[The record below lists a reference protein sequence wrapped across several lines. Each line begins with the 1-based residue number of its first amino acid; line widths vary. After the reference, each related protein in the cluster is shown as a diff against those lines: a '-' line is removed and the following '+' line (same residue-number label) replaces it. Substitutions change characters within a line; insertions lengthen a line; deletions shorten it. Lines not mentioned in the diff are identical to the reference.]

1 MRRRLEPLM
10 MLGILG
16 VTGAAGAEPTFDPA
30 LCADSYEKFLVRE
43 FYDKYEPGAP
53 MPIPS
58 RELDLVETKIV
69 SGLPPSQAV
78 GTPATRAKFEQVWR
92 SIDKWGA
99 DSSIFIVVTVDGYH
113 AFRFP
118 SKVPITREP
127 APEAFY
133 STFADDGNGVHGHLN
148 PDLMGMIWATKLRA
162 RNGKYLRTVNF
173 YDMDGDLISGIYAS
187 VPEAPV
193 ADEVLRGYQATWE
206 LIESMSRA
214 CAK

>member
-1 MRRRLEPLM
+1 MRRHFLTLAALATAM
-10 MLGILG
+10 S
-16 VTGAAGAEPTFDPA
+16 TAGAESTFDPA
-30 LCADSYEKFLVRE
+30 LCADSYEKFMVRE
-43 FYDKYEPGAP
+43 WYDKYEPGAP

-58 RELDLVETKIV
+58 REMELIETKIV

-78 GTPATRAKFEQVWR
+78 GTVASRETFEEVWR
-92 SIDKWGA
+92 SIDKWGP
-99 DSSIFIVVTVDGYH
+99 DNSIFIVVTVDGYH

-148 PDLMGMIWATKLRA
+148 PDLMGMIWATNLRA

-173 YDMDGDLISGIYAS
+173 YDKDGDLISGIYAS
-187 VPEAPV
+187 VPEATA
-193 ADEVLRGYQATWE
+193 ADEVLDGFQATWE
-206 LIESMSRA
+206 LLESMPRA